1 LLVIDATTGQNA
13 MNQARVFCEALS
25 VTGIVLTKLD
35 GTAKGGAVLAVRS
48 ELGVPIR
55 YIGLGERP
63 QDLAPFNPDLF
74 VTALLAGP

>member
-1 LLVIDATTGQNA
+1 
-13 MNQARVFCEALS
+13 
-25 VTGIVLTKLD
+25 
-35 GTAKGGAVLAVRS
+35 VRS

-74 VTALLAGP
+74 VTALLAGL